1 MLRNLFNFGTQD
13 LINLLYFLP
22 IFLITITVHECAHGY
37 IAYKMGDPTARN
49 MGRLTLNPLKHMDPI
64 GFVML
69 MLLGFGWAKPVIIN
83 PRNFKN
89 PKKGMA
95 LSALAGPVSN
105 ILMAIFGA
113 LALGL
118 INYFYFGF
126 AKQASNFVEMARW
139 FFQYFMTLNVYFA
152 VFNFIPVP
160 PLDGSRIVSY
170 FLPGKLAYYYNYI
183 ERYGFL
189 VLIVLLYTGILSVP
203 LQFFSGLIVDGITN
217 VLNLLPFLLLR

>member
-1 MLRNLFNFGTQD
+1 MLRNLLNFGKQD
-13 LINLLYFLP
+13 LIDLLYFLP

-37 IAYKMGDPTARN
+37 IAYKMGDPTAKN

-64 GFVML
+64 GFIML
-69 MLLGFGWAKPVIIN
+69 MFLGFGWAKPVMID
-83 PRNFKN
+83 PRNFRN

-105 ILMAIFGA
+105 ILMAVFGA

-118 INYFYFGF
+118 INYFYFNF
-126 AKQASNFVEMARW
+126 AGQASTFVEMARW
-139 FFQYFMTLNVYFA
+139 FFNYFITLNVYFA
-152 VFNFIPVP
+152 VFNFLPVP

-170 FLPGKLAYYYNYI
+170 FLPYRLSYYYNYI

-203 LQFFSGLIVDGITN
+203 LQFLSGLIIGGITY
-217 VLNLLPFLLLR
+217 VLRLAPFLLL